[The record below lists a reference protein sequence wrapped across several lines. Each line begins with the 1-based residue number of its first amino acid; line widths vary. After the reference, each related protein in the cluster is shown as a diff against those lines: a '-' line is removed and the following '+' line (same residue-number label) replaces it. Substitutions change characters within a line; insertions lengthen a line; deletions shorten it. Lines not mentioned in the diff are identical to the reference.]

1 MGRLDIS
8 GTGVLSLMWSD
19 GELRGT
25 PAPQL
30 PRGAPAGLSW
40 GLLPAWKGSLGAPR
54 HRPDSRTHRTQCV
67 CSLWLPYEVPHNE
80 GLKARGAT
88 PSTVLEAG
96 VRIRGLRGAG
106 GILAR
111 PAELWGCWRSL
122 ACGHIPPSPASLSPG
137 FLCPSSSYRDISDNG
152 FRPPTPA

>member
-19 GELRGT
+19 GELPGT

-54 HRPDSRTHRTQCV
+54 HRPDSRTHRTQRV

-88 PSTVLEAG
+88 PSLVLEAG

-106 GILAR
+106 GYPRSPSRALGLLAVLS
-111 PAELWGCWRSL
+111 LWP
-122 ACGHIPPSPASLSPG
+122 HPSKPCLSLSWVSVSLL
-137 FLCPSSSYRDISDNG
+137 FL
-152 FRPPTPA
+152 